1 MDRLFETKSDDY
13 YPEAG
18 DLVCIDLN
26 PILGHEQSGHRVR
39 VFTSAQSQSPQ
50 LVSPQDAVISA
61 VYDLHVSIT

>member
-39 VFTSAQSQSPQ
+39 VFTSAQSQVTTAGQ
-50 LVSPQDAVISA
+50 SA
-61 VYDLHVSIT
+61 RRGNFCCL